1 MVGKPIV
8 PLRCRLPGR
17 HLRGRGLLGLAGV
30 VALGGWLAAG
40 TALAQ
45 ASETLPMGV
54 PGPDA
59 GATEDRSE
67 EHTSELQSL
76 MRISYAVF
84 CLKKKKQK
92 TNNELVQRTTT

>member
-59 GATEDRSE
+59 GATEDVTAGSQTVPGHYRAGDIQADWEAAVRSA
-67 EHTSELQSL
+67 EHKSEPQ
-76 MRISYAVF
+76 
-84 CLKKKKQK
+84 
-92 TNNELVQRTTT
+92 